1 MEWAEAISEAV
12 RFIERHIT
20 EDITLYDV
28 ADSVNMS
35 PFYFHKGFSMLCG
48 YSVMEYIRKRR
59 MALAGEEL
67 ITSDVM
73 VMELAMKYGYDSPDS
88 FTRSF
93 SRFHGSTP
101 LAVRRNYTMLKTF
114 APLKLT
120 IALKGGYVMDYRITK
135 KRLLRYW
142 AYQRSSVMR
151 MHSRRFQ
158 CFGRSIIP
166 RGDVNMYGGCSVSI
180 STRRWGTSSSNI

>member
-59 MALAGEEL
+59 MAL
-67 ITSDVM
+67 I
-73 VMELAMKYGYDSPDS
+73 ELAMKYGYDSPDS

-135 KRLLRYW
+135 KEAFTVL
-142 AYQRSSVMR
+142 
-151 MHSRRFQ
+151 
-158 CFGRSIIP
+158 G
-166 RGDVNMYGGCSVSI
+166 VSKEF
-180 STRRWGTSSSNI
+180 SYENAQQAVSMC

>member
-67 ITSDVM
+67 ITSDVT

-101 LAVRRNYTMLKTF
+101 LAVRRNHTMLKTF

-135 KRLLRYW
+135 KEAFTVLGVSKEFSYENAKQAVSMFW
-142 AYQRSSVMR
+142 Q
-151 MHSRRFQ
+151 HQ
-158 CFGRSIIP
+158 CI
-166 RGDVNMYGGCSVSI
+166 DMAE
-180 STRRWGTSSSNI
+180 TRK